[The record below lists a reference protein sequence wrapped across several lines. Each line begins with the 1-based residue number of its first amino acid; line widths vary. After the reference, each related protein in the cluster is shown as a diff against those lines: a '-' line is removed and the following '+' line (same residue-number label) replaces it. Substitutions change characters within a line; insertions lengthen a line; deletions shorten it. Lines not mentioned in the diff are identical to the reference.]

1 MHFATTITATVTAL
15 ERPIGRVFVARE
27 TPFDVIGGIGV
38 TDGARTAARSAAR
51 VSPPL
56 GSDQVLRRVCRMWL
70 DVVYTVYCIVY
81 SIL

>member
-1 MHFATTITATVTAL
+1 MTAL
-15 ERPIGRVFVARE
+15 ERPIGRVFAARE
-27 TPFDVIGGIGV
+27 PPFDVIGGKP

-70 DVVYTVYCIVY
+70 DVVYTV
-81 SIL
+81 